1 MISEE
6 LKNDLKIKWD
16 RMRDGMAKMGMDA
29 CLLTVDVNLY
39 YTTGQIYS
47 GYFYLPVDGEPWFLI
62 KRPNGLSGHQV
73 EYIRKPEDIPPLFAE
88 RGIKM
93 PKRLLLEADELTY
106 NEYIRLQKVFQPEE
120 AGNATAFMRNLRRVK
135 TPWEIGQFRIAAR
148 KHEAT
153 YSEIPECFRPGMTD
167 LEFQYEIEKRM
178 RKNGSI
184 GLFRAFGANMDIYM
198 GSILAGENAET
209 PSPFDFALGGG
220 GIDASCPLGANG
232 TLLKEGTAIMVDM
245 AGNYTAY
252 MTDMTRVF
260 SVGRLTEEAYRAHQ
274 VALTIQQEV
283 ENATRPGTA
292 CSDLYNI
299 AANIAKKEGLSAN
312 FMGTEQQAKFVGHG
326 IGIQINELPVLTP
339 RSKEELLPNMVFAL
353 EPKFVIPGVGAVGIE
368 NSFLVTETGVEKLT
382 RFNEEII
389 PLGNS
394 DSRSLNFWTLDEYK
408 QFIQTMEPGTR
419 YYLMFEMLFW
429 TGCRIGELLAI
440 TKADINFEK
449 NQLSINKTYYRTG
462 MQDII
467 TEPKTKQSFRTI
479 EIPEFLKEEI
489 KEFVD
494 GHYGMPDT
502 ERLFPVVQEAVQHKM
517 KRQIELAGV
526 KKIRVHDI
534 RHSHVAYLIEK
545 GVEPL
550 LIRDR
555 LGHKDIRITLNT
567 YGHLYPN
574 QQRKIANLL
583 DNENGNAVTG
593 LGEERDEC

>member
-1 MISEE
+1 MIQKE
-6 LKNDLKIKWD
+6 LTGDLKLKWD
-16 RMRDGMAKMGMDA
+16 HMQQAMQKINAGG

-39 YTTGQIYS
+39 YTTGRIYS
-47 GYFYLPVDGEPWFLI
+47 GYFYLPAEGAPWFFV
-62 KRPNGLSGHQV
+62 KRPNGLTGDHV
-73 EYIRKPEDIPPLFAE
+73 EYIRKPEQMAELFAFYGLE
-88 RGIKM
+88 RPEK
-93 PKRLLLEADELTY
+93 LLLEADELTY
-106 NEYIRLQKVFQPEE
+106 NDYIRLQKIFNPKET
-120 AGNATAFMRNLRRVK
+120 GNATAMMRELRRIK
-135 TPWEIGQFRIAAR
+135 TPYEIEMFRISAERHA
-148 KHEAT
+148 KT
-153 YSEIPECFRPGMTD
+153 YAEIPECFRPGMTD

-389 PLGNS
+389 PLGN
-394 DSRSLNFWTLDEYK
+394 
-408 QFIQTMEPGTR
+408 
-419 YYLMFEMLFW
+419 
-429 TGCRIGELLAI
+429 
-440 TKADINFEK
+440 
-449 NQLSINKTYYRTG
+449 
-462 MQDII
+462 
-467 TEPKTKQSFRTI
+467 
-479 EIPEFLKEEI
+479 
-489 KEFVD
+489 
-494 GHYGMPDT
+494 
-502 ERLFPVVQEAVQHKM
+502 
-517 KRQIELAGV
+517 
-526 KKIRVHDI
+526 
-534 RHSHVAYLIEK
+534 
-545 GVEPL
+545 
-550 LIRDR
+550 
-555 LGHKDIRITLNT
+555 
-567 YGHLYPN
+567 
-574 QQRKIANLL
+574 
-583 DNENGNAVTG
+583 
-593 LGEERDEC
+593 

>member
-16 RMRDGMAKMGMDA
+16 RMRDGMAKMDMDA

-73 EYIRKPEDIPPLFAE
+73 EYIRLD
-88 RGIKM
+88 
-93 PKRLLLEADELTY
+93 
-106 NEYIRLQKVFQPEE
+106 KVFQPEE

-389 PLGNS
+389 PLGN
-394 DSRSLNFWTLDEYK
+394 
-408 QFIQTMEPGTR
+408 
-419 YYLMFEMLFW
+419 
-429 TGCRIGELLAI
+429 
-440 TKADINFEK
+440 
-449 NQLSINKTYYRTG
+449 
-462 MQDII
+462 
-467 TEPKTKQSFRTI
+467 
-479 EIPEFLKEEI
+479 
-489 KEFVD
+489 
-494 GHYGMPDT
+494 
-502 ERLFPVVQEAVQHKM
+502 
-517 KRQIELAGV
+517 
-526 KKIRVHDI
+526 
-534 RHSHVAYLIEK
+534 
-545 GVEPL
+545 
-550 LIRDR
+550 
-555 LGHKDIRITLNT
+555 
-567 YGHLYPN
+567 
-574 QQRKIANLL
+574 
-583 DNENGNAVTG
+583 
-593 LGEERDEC
+593 

>member
-73 EYIRKPEDIPPLFAE
+73 EYIRKPEDIPTLFAE

-120 AGNATAFMRNLRRVK
+120 AGN
-135 TPWEIGQFRIAAR
+135 
-148 KHEAT
+148 
-153 YSEIPECFRPGMTD
+153 
-167 LEFQYEIEKRM
+167 
-178 RKNGSI
+178 
-184 GLFRAFGANMDIYM
+184 GANMDIYM

-389 PLGNS
+389 PLGN
-394 DSRSLNFWTLDEYK
+394 
-408 QFIQTMEPGTR
+408 
-419 YYLMFEMLFW
+419 
-429 TGCRIGELLAI
+429 
-440 TKADINFEK
+440 
-449 NQLSINKTYYRTG
+449 
-462 MQDII
+462 
-467 TEPKTKQSFRTI
+467 
-479 EIPEFLKEEI
+479 
-489 KEFVD
+489 
-494 GHYGMPDT
+494 
-502 ERLFPVVQEAVQHKM
+502 
-517 KRQIELAGV
+517 
-526 KKIRVHDI
+526 
-534 RHSHVAYLIEK
+534 
-545 GVEPL
+545 
-550 LIRDR
+550 
-555 LGHKDIRITLNT
+555 
-567 YGHLYPN
+567 
-574 QQRKIANLL
+574 
-583 DNENGNAVTG
+583 
-593 LGEERDEC
+593 

>member
-73 EYIRKPEDIPPLFAE
+73 EYIRLD
-88 RGIKM
+88 
-93 PKRLLLEADELTY
+93 
-106 NEYIRLQKVFQPEE
+106 KVFQPEE

-389 PLGNS
+389 PLGN
-394 DSRSLNFWTLDEYK
+394 
-408 QFIQTMEPGTR
+408 
-419 YYLMFEMLFW
+419 
-429 TGCRIGELLAI
+429 
-440 TKADINFEK
+440 
-449 NQLSINKTYYRTG
+449 
-462 MQDII
+462 
-467 TEPKTKQSFRTI
+467 
-479 EIPEFLKEEI
+479 
-489 KEFVD
+489 
-494 GHYGMPDT
+494 
-502 ERLFPVVQEAVQHKM
+502 
-517 KRQIELAGV
+517 
-526 KKIRVHDI
+526 
-534 RHSHVAYLIEK
+534 
-545 GVEPL
+545 
-550 LIRDR
+550 
-555 LGHKDIRITLNT
+555 
-567 YGHLYPN
+567 
-574 QQRKIANLL
+574 
-583 DNENGNAVTG
+583 
-593 LGEERDEC
+593 

>member
-73 EYIRKPEDIPPLFAE
+73 EYIRLD
-88 RGIKM
+88 
-93 PKRLLLEADELTY
+93 
-106 NEYIRLQKVFQPEE
+106 KVFQPEE

-353 EPKFVIPGVGAVGIE
+353 EPKFVIPSVGAVGIE

-389 PLGNS
+389 PLGN
-394 DSRSLNFWTLDEYK
+394 
-408 QFIQTMEPGTR
+408 
-419 YYLMFEMLFW
+419 
-429 TGCRIGELLAI
+429 
-440 TKADINFEK
+440 
-449 NQLSINKTYYRTG
+449 
-462 MQDII
+462 
-467 TEPKTKQSFRTI
+467 
-479 EIPEFLKEEI
+479 
-489 KEFVD
+489 
-494 GHYGMPDT
+494 
-502 ERLFPVVQEAVQHKM
+502 
-517 KRQIELAGV
+517 
-526 KKIRVHDI
+526 
-534 RHSHVAYLIEK
+534 
-545 GVEPL
+545 
-550 LIRDR
+550 
-555 LGHKDIRITLNT
+555 
-567 YGHLYPN
+567 
-574 QQRKIANLL
+574 
-583 DNENGNAVTG
+583 
-593 LGEERDEC
+593 